1 MNETKADT
9 QAAGRPTTT
18 AMTAVTQH
26 RYGEPDVLALE
37 TVTAPV
43 PKPDEVLV
51 AVHAVDVA
59 SGDVRVMRGEPK
71 LMRAFFGFRR
81 PRVPTVGR
89 DIAGTIAAVGSA
101 VTGLAIGDRVCGEA
115 SQGGWAEYAVLPERF
130 AVRLP
135 DAIGFADAATLP
147 VSAGTA
153 LQGLRLAGIDP
164 AQPVA
169 PRREGER
176 SRLLVIGASG
186 GVGGFAV
193 QLAALAGWEVV
204 GVCSVAKADH
214 VRGLGAERVLDH
226 GTPWAEAEPDGAYDA
241 VFDLAGAQTLG
252 RLARLVRRGGTVVL
266 SAGGGDGLLGPIPR
280 LLGATLRGPFMR
292 ISLKPLA
299 AARNADDL
307 ATLVARLADGRI
319 RPMIDR
325 IVPLAEVQRA
335 VRAYQAGEIRGKLVL
350 SVR

>member
-1 MNETKADT
+1 MNETQPGIHAG
-9 QAAGRPTTT
+9 GRPATT
-18 AMTAVTQH
+18 AMTAVAQH
-26 RYGEPDVLALE
+26 RYGGPDVLALE

-43 PKPDEVLV
+43 PKVDEVLV

-59 SGDVRVMRGEPK
+59 SGDVRVMRGEPR
-71 LMRAFFGFRR
+71 LMRAFFGLRR

-89 DIAGTIAAVGSA
+89 DIAGTVAAVGSA
-101 VTGLAIGDRVCGEA
+101 VTGFAVGDRVCGEA

-135 DAIGFADAATLP
+135 DGIRLEDAATLP

-164 AQPVA
+164 ARPVDA
-169 PRREGER
+169 SGDRP
-176 SRLLVIGASG
+176 RLLVIGASG

-204 GVCSVAKADH
+204 GVCSGAKADH
-214 VRGLGAERVLDH
+214 VRALGADRVLDH
-226 GTPWAEAEPDGAYDA
+226 GTPWTAAEPDGRYDA
-241 VFDLAGAQTLG
+241 VFDLAGAQSLS

-280 LLGATLRGPFMR
+280 LLGAMLRGPFMHA
-292 ISLKPLA
+292 SLKPLA
-299 AARNADDL
+299 AARSAEDL
-307 ATLVARLADGRI
+307 DALVALLADGRL

-325 IVPLAEVQRA
+325 IVPLAEVQSA
-335 VRAYQAGEIRGKLVL
+335 VRAYLAGEIRGKLVL

>member
-1 MNETKADT
+1 MNETKSDT

-18 AMTAVTQH
+18 AMRAVAQR
-26 RYGEPDVLALE
+26 RYGGPEVLALE

-43 PKPDEVLV
+43 PKADEVLV

-71 LMRAFFGFRR
+71 LMRAIFGLRR

-89 DIAGTIAAVGSA
+89 DIAGTVAAVGSS
-101 VTGLAIGDRVCGEA
+101 VTGFAVGDRVCGEV
-115 SQGGWAEYAVLPERF
+115 SQGGWAEYAALPARF
-130 AVRLP
+130 AVRVP
-135 DAIGFADAATLP
+135 DAVGFADAATLP

-169 PRREGER
+169 ASGER
-176 SRLLVIGASG
+176 PRLLVIGASG

-204 GVCSVAKADH
+204 GVASAAKGDH
-214 VRGLGAERVLDH
+214 VRALGADRVLDYAS
-226 GTPWAEAEPDGAYDA
+226 PWAEAEPDGAYDA
-241 VFDLAGAQTLG
+241 VFDLAGAQSLS
-252 RLARLVRRGGTVVL
+252 RLARLARRGGTVVL

-280 LLGATLRGPFMR
+280 LLGAMLRGPFMHA
-292 ISLKPLA
+292 SLKPLA
-299 AARNADDL
+299 AARSAEDL
-307 ATLVARLADGRI
+307 EALVALLADGRI

-325 IVPLAEVQRA
+325 IVPLADVQSA
-335 VRAYQAGEIRGKLVL
+335 VRAYLAGEIRGKLVL
-350 SVR
+350 SAR